1 MPAQTHF
8 ITIPEVKLTIDQL
21 FKAVRQL
28 DDSSRSH
35 LARVLMETEMD
46 AKLHKLIE
54 NLAKTAPA
62 SDISDE
68 DIEGEIKSV
77 RKERVAPDVKNR
89 R

>member
-21 FKAVRQL
+21 LKAVRQL
-28 DDSSRSH
+28 DDSSRSQ

-54 NLAKTAPA
+54 NLAKTVPA

-68 DIEGEIKSV
+68 DIEEEIETV
-77 RKERVAPDVKNR
+77 RMERVIPDVENR

>member
-1 MPAQTHF
+1 MPTQTHL

-28 DDSSRSH
+28 DDSSRSQ

-54 NLAKTAPA
+54 TLAKTAPA
-62 SDISDE
+62 SDITDE
-68 DIEGEIKSV
+68 DIEAEIKAL
-77 RKERVAPDVKNR
+77 RMECEALDVENCR
-89 R
+89 

>member
-28 DDSSRSH
+28 DDSSRSQ

-46 AKLHKLIE
+46 AKLQKLIQD
-54 NLAKTAPA
+54 LAKTAPA
-62 SDISDE
+62 SDISDD
-68 DIEGEIKSV
+68 DIESEIKAF
-77 RKERVAPDVKNR
+77 RMERVAADAENR

>member
-28 DDSSRSH
+28 DDSSRSQ

-46 AKLHKLIE
+46 AKLQKLIQD
-54 NLAKTAPA
+54 LAKTAPA
-62 SDISDE
+62 SDISDD
-68 DIEGEIKSV
+68 DIESETKAF
-77 RKERVAPDVKNR
+77 RMERVAADAENR

>member
-54 NLAKTAPA
+54 NLAKTAPT

-77 RKERVAPDVKNR
+77 RMERAAPDVENR